1 MLIYITIYII
11 VIYILKKENTKMTV
25 TVAVVWIAQG
35 RESEVNI
42 TEIKTEHLGSGGS
55 SSGLLFYLHAKAL
68 P

>member
-35 RESEVNI
+35 ERIRS
-42 TEIKTEHLGSGGS
+42 
-55 SSGLLFYLHAKAL
+55 
-68 P
+68 